1 MSSVRPVVFRPP
13 KGPKTCVSCRYY
25 EKERCRLILD
35 VEGGKLTFAK
45 IEVARRDD
53 KLCGPTATF
62 WTSPLDS
69 DPDQTLYW
77 DIPDWTRE

>member
-1 MSSVRPVVFRPP
+1 MSVRPIVFTHTRVPRH
-13 KGPKTCVSCRYY
+13 CMSCRYY
-25 EKERCRLILD
+25 EKERCRLVLD

-69 DPDQTLYW
+69 DPDQIWYQ
-77 DIPDWTRE
+77 DIPEWTRE